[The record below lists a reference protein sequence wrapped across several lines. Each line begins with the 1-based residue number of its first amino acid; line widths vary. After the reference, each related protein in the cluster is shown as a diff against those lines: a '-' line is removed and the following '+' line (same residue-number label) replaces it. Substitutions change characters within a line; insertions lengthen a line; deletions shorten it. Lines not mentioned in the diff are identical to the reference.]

1 MPLFYNKV
9 QRANPLKKEEPKKW
23 YPVLKSVGMME
34 EKEVA
39 RKISDET
46 TLNPKEAEMALAQLE
61 KVLIEALLN
70 GQTVSIGSWGSFQ
83 LTINAEGSDTE
94 KEVNPSKI
102 RKINVRFQASKAL
115 KEAIAK
121 ASLRQ
126 ASDMLSAKKGSQS
139 APDQETR

>member
-9 QRANPLKKEEPKKW
+9 QRANPMDKEAPKKW

-34 EKEVA
+34 VQEVA
-39 RKISDET
+39 RLIADET

-61 KVLIEALLN
+61 KVLINALLS

-83 LTINAEGSDTE
+83 LTISADGADTE
-94 KEVNPSKI
+94 KEAVPSKI
-102 RKINVRFQASKAL
+102 RKVNVRFQPGRTL

-121 ASLRQ
+121 ATFRQ
-126 ASDMLSAKKGSQS
+126 AADMLSNKASSG
-139 APDQETR
+139 PTTTEG

>member
-61 KVLIEALLN
+61 KVLIDALLN

-83 LTINAEGSDTE
+83 LTLHAEGSDTE
-94 KEVNPSKI
+94 KEVNPAKI
-102 RKINVRFQASKAL
+102 KKINVRFQAGKAL

-121 ASLRQ
+121 ASFRQ
-126 ASDMLSAKKGSQS
+126 ATDMVSAHKEAQP
-139 APDQETR
+139 APDPETS